1 MQKLADTRYPIEPL
15 LKQRWSPRAFA
26 DRPVEIEKLLSL
38 WEAGRWSASCANQ
51 QPWYLLVATKEE
63 KTEYARL
70 LSCLRENNQLWA
82 SQAPVLM
89 VSVAKLSFDMNG
101 QPNRYA
107 FHDVGL
113 AVANLIV
120 QATALGLYVH
130 QMAGFYPDKVRE
142 LYGVPDAAVVRT
154 RSDLL
159 REGGFHPDDRTRINA
174 QIRAEV
180 TNLEGTIAS
189 ERAALGQRST
199 QSGGIERNLPPVL
212 RRAVDAGGVPVGNSG
227 AAVAPRFSTPGLDL
241 NFRFK

>member
-1 MQKLADTRYPIEPL
+1 MQKLADTTYPIEPL

-26 DRPVEIEKLLSL
+26 ARPVEIDKLLSL
-38 WEAGRWSASCANQ
+38 WEAARWSASCANQ
-51 QPWYLLVATKEE
+51 QPWYFLVATKEN

-89 VSVAKLSFDMNG
+89 VSVAKLAFDMNG

-142 LYGVPDAAVVRT
+142 LYGVPDDFEPVAGIVLGYPGDPATLPEDLQQRELAPRT
-154 RSDLL
+154 RK
-159 REGGFHPDDRTRINA
+159 P
-174 QIRAEV
+174 
-180 TNLEGTIAS
+180 LEAFVF
-189 ERAALGQRST
+189 Q
-199 QSGGIERNLPPVL
+199 
-212 RRAVDAGGVPVGNSG
+212 G
-227 AAVAPRFSTPGLDL
+227 AWGETSSLVKPW
-241 NFRFK
+241 